1 MELKQVEILL
11 EKYFEGNTNIAE
23 EKQLKAYFSSNQVAP
38 HLKQYKTMFAYFQKQ
53 EETQFTKALPLQP
66 RKQRNVKWI
75 GIAAGFVFLFG
86 TAIFYVNQN
95 SKHDLGTFDDPEEAF
110 IATQKALELVSEQVN
125 YGVNGVAVLQ
135 EYEETKSTIFK

>member
-23 EKQLKAYFSSNQVAP
+23 EKQLKAYFSSNHVAP
-38 HLKQYKTMFAYFQKQ
+38 HLEQYKTMFGYFQKQ

-66 RKQRNVKWI
+66 RKQQNVKWI

-95 SKHDLGTFDDPEEAF
+95 SKHDLGTFDNPEEAF
-110 IATQKALELVSEQVN
+110 VATQKALELVSEQVN